1 MNDPAL
7 PSDCEGGSP
16 ALLWPYAIS
25 SEKAKKKQSQS
36 QVGNL
41 RGGHQPDA
49 LVKHHPPTSLVE
61 CGAVL
66 RLPLEG

>member
-25 SEKAKKKQSQS
+25 AEKAEKT
-36 QVGNL
+36 GNL

-49 LVKHHPPTSLVE
+49 LVKHHPPTSLAE
-61 CGAVL
+61 CGSNPAVTF
-66 RLPLEG
+66 RGT